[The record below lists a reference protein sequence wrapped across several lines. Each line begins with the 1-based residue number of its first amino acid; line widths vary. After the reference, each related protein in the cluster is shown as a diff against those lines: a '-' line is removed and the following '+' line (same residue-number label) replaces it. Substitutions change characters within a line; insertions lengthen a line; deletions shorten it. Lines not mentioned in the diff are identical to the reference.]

1 MWRSDLQCKY
11 YSFKEKEFDLNALAS
26 DELESITNKAIHQKL
41 HIFLWSKVNLNQT
54 NIMFKT
60 DVKFP

>member
-26 DELESITNKAIHQKL
+26 DELESITPKRYTRSYI
-41 HIFLWSKVNLNQT
+41 SSYEVVNLNQT